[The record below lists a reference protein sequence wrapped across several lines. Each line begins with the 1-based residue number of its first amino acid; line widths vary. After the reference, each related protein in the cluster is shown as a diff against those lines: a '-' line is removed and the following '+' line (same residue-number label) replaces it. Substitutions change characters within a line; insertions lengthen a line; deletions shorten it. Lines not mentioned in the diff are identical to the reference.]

1 MVGLRA
7 VDLAR
12 VALGV
17 EQSSCIPL
25 PRPVLHDTPLMRLR
39 PYLIPYALARFPGHS
54 VGRRGA
60 VVCVDGVLRGFF
72 VGELSRAG

>member
-39 PYLIPYALARFPGHS
+39 PYLIPYALTRFPGHS
-54 VGRRGA
+54 VGCGA
-60 VVCVDGVLRGFF
+60 VVCIDGVVSDFF
-72 VGELSRAG
+72 FGELSRAG